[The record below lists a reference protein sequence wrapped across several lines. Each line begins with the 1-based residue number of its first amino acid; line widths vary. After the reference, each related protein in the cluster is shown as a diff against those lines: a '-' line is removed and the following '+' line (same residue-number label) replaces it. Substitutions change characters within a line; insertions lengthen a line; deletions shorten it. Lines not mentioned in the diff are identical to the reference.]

1 MNRYVAGIDA
11 GTTGT
16 TVMIIDL
23 HGRVMGCGYREYSCT
38 YPRAGWVEQDM
49 DAIWKA
55 ICEASNQALSDSGVD
70 ARQIGSLGFSSQRGT
85 FVAIDEDWN
94 CLHDSIVWSDS
105 RAGEETRW
113 IGEKLGRNGYQELTG
128 LNLSSY
134 WSYAKF
140 KWVRDHRP
148 DLYENAW
155 KFVNGQEWFLHKLG
169 SEELFTDPSSLTNN
183 GMMDISKLD
192 WSRELLELIDFE
204 AGKLP
209 PVKEPMRQVG
219 EISNQAARQ
228 TGFAPGMPI
237 CVGGGDHQC
246 AAVGA
251 GVIREGISEITI
263 GTGSVMVAHAD
274 RLKADP
280 EHAVLFGGHAIP
292 RAWDM
297 EGIAL
302 STGSCLRWWRD
313 VYGRSERAAAKAL
326 ELDAYELIGLEAA
339 RAPVGCKGY
348 IFFPFF
354 AGQSAPYYHDDARG
368 GSIGLSHMHDRGMM
382 ARAIMEGVAYELR
395 MIVDAMERV
404 LGRSFDTIRLSGG
417 GAKSPLWCEIQADV
431 YGRPVEQLE
440 VPECTTLGAA
450 ILGAVGAGVFG
461 DIGEAVQRMVH
472 PKGMIEPRE
481 ANSGIYED
489 LFGCFRD
496 TFVALRDARIYE
508 RLREITSKYW

>member
-1 MNRYVAGIDA
+1 V
-11 GTTGT
+11 
-16 TVMIIDL
+16 
-23 HGRVMGCGYREYSCT
+23 GCGYREYSCT

-49 DAIWKA
+49 NAIWEA
-55 ICEASNQALSDSGVD
+55 VCQASNQALRESGVE
-70 ARQIGSLGFSSQRGT
+70 AKQIGSLGFSSQRGT
-85 FVAIDEDWN
+85 FVAIDTDWN

-148 DLYENAW
+148 DLYEKAW

-169 SEELFTDPSSLTNN
+169 SEEIFTDPASITLN
-183 GMMDISKLD
+183 GMMDIGKLD
-192 WSRELLELIDFE
+192 WSKELLELIDFE
-204 AGKLP
+204 VDKLP

-219 EISNQAARQ
+219 EISNQAAGQ

-274 RLKADP
+274 RLKGDP

-297 EGIAL
+297 E
-302 STGSCLRWWRD
+302 
-313 VYGRSERAAAKAL
+313 
-326 ELDAYELIGLEAA
+326 
-339 RAPVGCKGY
+339 
-348 IFFPFF
+348 
-354 AGQSAPYYHDDARG
+354 
-368 GSIGLSHMHDRGMM
+368 
-382 ARAIMEGVAYELR
+382 
-395 MIVDAMERV
+395 
-404 LGRSFDTIRLSGG
+404 
-417 GAKSPLWCEIQADV
+417 
-431 YGRPVEQLE
+431 
-440 VPECTTLGAA
+440 
-450 ILGAVGAGVFG
+450 
-461 DIGEAVQRMVH
+461 
-472 PKGMIEPRE
+472 
-481 ANSGIYED
+481 
-489 LFGCFRD
+489 
-496 TFVALRDARIYE
+496 
-508 RLREITSKYW
+508 

>member
-1 MNRYVAGIDA
+1 MN
-11 GTTGT
+11 
-16 TVMIIDL
+16 
-23 HGRVMGCGYREYSCT
+23 
-38 YPRAGWVEQDM
+38 
-49 DAIWKA
+49 AIWEA
-55 ICEASNQALSDSGVD
+55 VCQASNQALRESGVD
-70 ARQIGSLGFSSQRGT
+70 AKQIGSLGFSSQRGT
-85 FVAIDEDWN
+85 FVAIDTDWN

-113 IGEKLGRNGYQELTG
+113 LKKNFSSDRYY
-128 LNLSSY
+128 NLSGLPLAGN

-148 DLYENAW
+148 DLYEKAW

-169 SEELFTDPSSLTNN
+169 SEEIFTDPASITLN
-183 GMMDISKLD
+183 GMMDIGKLD
-192 WSRELLELIDFE
+192 WSKELLELIDFE
-204 AGKLP
+204 VDKLP

-274 RLKADP
+274 RLKGDP

-313 VYGRSERAAAKAL
+313 VYGQGERAAAKAL
-326 ELDAYELIGLEAA
+326 ELDAYDLIGLEAA

-395 MIVDAMERV
+395 MIMDAMERV
-404 LGRSFDTIRLSGG
+404 LGRPFDTIRLSGG

-450 ILGAVGAGVFG
+450 ILGAVGAGVFT

-472 PKGMIEPRE
+472 PKGMIEPRKV
-481 ANSGIYED
+481 NNRIYEE

-496 TFVALRDARIYE
+496 AFEALRDAHIYE
-508 RLREITSKYW
+508 NLRKVTSKYWG